1 MVAAGHV
8 QSFRSFG
15 AAQHGDPVGLE
26 ALGGEL
32 SDGRLGL
39 VGPVE
44 EGDDAILRSRQEP
57 LRRLGKGEILVTL
70 FGHRLLLS
78 HPMGTL

>member
-1 MVAAGHV
+1 MVAPGHV

-15 AAQHGDPVGLE
+15 AAQHPDPVGLE
-26 ALGGEL
+26 ALRGEL
-32 SDGRLGL
+32 SNGRRGL
-39 VGPVE
+39 VGLVE
-44 EGDDAILRSRQEP
+44 EGDDAVHRSRQEP

-70 FGHRLLLS
+70 FGHRRLLS